1 MALRKLAITVAGTL
15 LLAGTVGMLSP
26 GVASATAQE
35 AIGRAV
41 TPAQPYLHN
50 PDKSDWLGSYLVNG
64 QRVWCVDFALAAP
77 DTNEKYT
84 DGTALKTKWGTAVD
98 PTIAA
103 EISYLLLRY
112 GNTSSPDDAAALAH
126 LLHSWT
132 AAPQKPSQ
140 LDPSDDFRHIAYD
153 IDLHLQEMTAATRAS
168 VSKLQADASANH
180 GPWTTS
186 MTAPTT
192 PQVIGTAGK
201 WTINVLNAAGKGLA
215 DVPVTIT
222 ATNATLPGGSD
233 NEVVNT
239 PADASPLVV
248 SATPTGPNPKLVA
261 TLDSP
266 AATPKVRIPVD
277 PDVQKVV
284 TTGGM
289 TTLTS
294 TKTTTATTP
303 SGNVTITKTDADTN
317 APIPGVKL
325 ELTGPDKKNPALD
338 SDGKPLTGSDGK
350 PTVLTTGVDGTATEN
365 DLHTPQDV
373 CFIETAPPPGYDQAF
388 NPTSPPTICGELV
401 PSSALKLSL
410 TNVPNKVPVA
420 IPAGGTP
427 TLTATSAVLHRP
439 APTALVLFGGLLVIA
454 AGCVG
459 LVTLRRAGRLRGRR

>member
-15 LLAGTVGMLSP
+15 LLAGIVGMLSP
-26 GVASATAQE
+26 GVASAAAKE

-41 TPAQPYLHN
+41 TPAQPYRGN

-77 DTNEKYT
+77 NTNEKYT
-84 DGTALKTKWGTAVD
+84 DGTTLQTKWGTPVNS
-98 PTIAA
+98 TIAA

-132 AAPQKPSQ
+132 AAPQTPDQLNPSK
-140 LDPSDDFRHIAYD
+140 DFHHIAYD
-153 IDLHLQEMTAATRAS
+153 VNLHLNEMTPATRAS
-168 VSKLQADASANH
+168 VAKLQDDASANH

-186 MTAPTT
+186 MAAPTT
-192 PQVIGTAGK
+192 PQVIGTAGT
-201 WTINVLNAAGKGLA
+201 WTVDVLNAAHKGLA

-222 ATNATLPGGSD
+222 ATDATLPGGSD

-266 AATPKVRIPVD
+266 AATPRVRIPVD
-277 PDVQKVV
+277 ADVQKVV

-289 TTLTS
+289 TTLTT
-294 TKTTTATTP
+294 TKTTTAATP
-303 SGNVTITKTDADTN
+303 SGNVTVTKTDATTH

-325 ELTGPDKKNPALD
+325 ELTGPDKKNPALAA
-338 SDGKPLTGSDGK
+338 DGKPLTGSDGK
-350 PTVLTTGVDGTATEN
+350 PIVLTTGVDGTATQTG
-365 DLHTPQDV
+365 LHTPQDV

-388 NPTSPPTICGELV
+388 HPKSPPTICGELV
-401 PSSALKLSL
+401 PRSTLKLSL

-420 IPAGGTP
+420 IPAGGPP
-427 TLTATSAVLHRP
+427 TLTATSTVLHRP

-459 LVTLRRAGRLRGRR
+459 LVTLRRANRLRGRR